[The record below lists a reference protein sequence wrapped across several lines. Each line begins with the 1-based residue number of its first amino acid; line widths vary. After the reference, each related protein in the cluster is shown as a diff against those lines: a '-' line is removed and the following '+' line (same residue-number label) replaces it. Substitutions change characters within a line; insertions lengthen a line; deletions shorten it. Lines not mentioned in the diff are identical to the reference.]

1 LRQRWQYTIL
11 PGLFFWG
18 SYYPNAID
26 LSESDKPDSF
36 SEPVSVFVV
45 ATQTDFAGKLLFLRP
60 KMERKC
66 FESGNKTCTFQTHFL
81 MSFNLSFHRV
91 DWMSG
96 TYSSKNRTKVAVTHW
111 QNLLEKFG
119 HASILPVKLH

>member
-26 LSESDKPDSF
+26 LSESDEPESF

-45 ATQTDFAGKLLFLRP
+45 ATQTDLAGKSLFCGQ
-60 KMERKC
+60 KWG
-66 FESGNKTCTFQTHFL
+66 GNVLNRETKLALFKHTF
-81 MSFNLSFHRV
+81 
-91 DWMSG
+91 
-96 TYSSKNRTKVAVTHW
+96 
-111 QNLLEKFG
+111 
-119 HASILPVKLH
+119 